1 MWPSMMVL
9 AFLGC
14 IDMQCMQRIVCAVRA
29 DNPSYRVVGVWGVL
43 EFRKVEAYGG
53 GE

>member
-1 MWPSMMVL
+1 MWPSTMVL

-14 IDMQCMQRIVCAVRA
+14 IDMQRIVCAVRV